1 MTSKFDRKDIRVLRV
16 SCEHSLEGVFRVH
29 LAEKDWSALCDAFDS
44 VQRDNVDLSQE
55 LDRLAD
61 LMANE
66 HVTSVRAQADRAT
79 AIQERDEALRQV
91 EQYKKAFLLAKDAL
105 ESDAEEMRRR
115 GVTYDAVR
123 SVLNDYED
131 GEISFGKLM
140 ELLRAAVRLMTQEHI
155 STGVK

>member
-1 MTSKFDRKDIRVLRV
+1 M
-16 SCEHSLEGVFRVH
+16 SCEHSLEGDFRVH
-29 LAEKDWSALCDAFDS
+29 LTEKDWSSLCEAFDS

-91 EQYKKAFLLAKDAL
+91 EQYKKAFLLTKDAL

-140 ELLRAAVRLMTQEHI
+140 ELLRAAVRLMTQEQT